1 MGQKKK
7 IRRGCGRAIK
17 PNSDTPLVVSKP
29 QFSLLSLL
37 AAATWCGFA
46 VWLVR
51 NPSHPLAFFY
61 LVAFA
66 ALVCGSL
73 LYAERRA

>member
-1 MGQKKK
+1 M
-7 IRRGCGRAIK
+7 
-17 PNSDTPLVVSKP
+17 NKP

-51 NPSHPLAFFY
+51 NPSHPLAFLY
-61 LVAFA
+61 VVVFA